1 MQLIYF
7 YWFLGENL
15 CVEQRALNRVL
26 SGLHTSVNTQ
36 LSELYIDFESDRK
49 KMVPNWRMYFEKV
62 GDYPDRIKNLHF
74 YYSVL
79 LRAINKA
86 SDVIRHYNFTT
97 GDTESDLK
105 AQRLVNQILDI
116 TTIECD
122 HPF

>member
-1 MQLIYF
+1 
-7 YWFLGENL
+7 
-15 CVEQRALNRVL
+15 
-26 SGLHTSVNTQ
+26 VNTQ

>member
-1 MQLIYF
+1 M
-7 YWFLGENL
+7 
-15 CVEQRALNRVL
+15 
-26 SGLHTSVNTQ
+26 NTQ

-49 KMVPNWRMYFEKV
+49 KMQPNWRMYFEKV

-105 AQRLVNQILDI
+105 
-116 TTIECD
+116 T
-122 HPF
+122 